1 MRQKGLGR
9 GMGQVGLVIWLGCHV
24 ASAFAFDP
32 PAEELK
38 HMSPKCA
45 SLLEAQ
51 RTASRAVRNTLSFGE
66 LQSNYRRECGENQS
80 MARQRLYEEKRQQQT
95 QAALDNRK
103 TQIVKLQQEKE
114 VALKSTQCLEMRS
127 ALDARKKRSNP
138 SEGDLRDVG
147 LFEERYKARCE

>member
-1 MRQKGLGR
+1 MTRAEVRRRLALEWWR
-9 GMGQVGLVIWLGCHV
+9 WLGFALAPLFFLNLLFGGSQALGSVLEMPLFIAGV
-24 ASAFAFDP
+24 ASMFV
-32 PAEELK
+32 
-38 HMSPKCA
+38 
-45 SLLEAQ
+45 SLPLFSAYK
-51 RTASRAVRNTLSFGE
+51 RALI
-66 LQSNYRRECGENQS
+66 
-80 MARQRLYEEKRQQQT
+80 AT

-138 SEGDLRDVG
+138 SEGDLRDLG